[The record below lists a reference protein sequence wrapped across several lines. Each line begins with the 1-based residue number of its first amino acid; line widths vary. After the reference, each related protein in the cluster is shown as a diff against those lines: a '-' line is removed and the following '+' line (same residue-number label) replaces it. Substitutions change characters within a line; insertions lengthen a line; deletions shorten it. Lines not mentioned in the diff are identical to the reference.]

1 MSIAP
6 LEFLARLKED
16 YGDGVGVCEHT
27 DDLGEKDIFI
37 ASEKSSAYISLALDR
52 GAIAVVCAQGASG
65 TEDFGHPEK
74 VVEVEDV
81 RQFAFTLVQAVY
93 GNDIAQVDLVGITG
107 TNGKTSTA
115 HFACQ
120 LFGLL
125 GESAGYI
132 GTLGYGILSD
142 GLVASR
148 NTTPDVVT
156 LYRYISSLYRRGCH
170 HVVMEVSSH
179 AIALNRI
186 EGLDFSV
193 GMFTNLSRDH
203 LDFHGSMDAY
213 EETKISFFED
223 YKVAHWI
230 INADYPAGQRLIERK
245 IARHDDVFTSYGMKE
260 EKQDQ
265 HFAYRFMED
274 AAHASSMVEIK
285 TASHGELIKTGVSG
299 QFNLENMVAAVL
311 VCHVSGYPLIDVVKA
326 AASVKAVP
334 GRMECVLD
342 QKGVKVC
349 VDYAHTP
356 AGIDAV
362 MSDHML
368 HAGERGKVWCIFG
381 CGGDR
386 DRGKRPI
393 MGRSVA
399 SHSQRVIVTDDN
411 VRGDQAEEIICDV
424 LAGIVDKTH
433 VIVCRDRRKA
443 IGCVLD
449 SAIRNDLV
457 LLLGKGNESTITYG
471 NHRLFHRDMD
481 AVMEHVRQ
489 Q

>member
-1 MSIAP
+1 MSITP
-6 LEFLARLKED
+6 LEFLARIKDEH
-16 YGDGVGVCEHT
+16 GDDIGVCEHT

-37 ASEKSSAYISLALDR
+37 ASDKASAYIPAALDK
-52 GAIAVVCAQGASG
+52 GAIAVVCASG
-65 TEDFGHPEK
+65 SVDSSHTGK
-74 VVEVEDV
+74 VVEVDDV
-81 RQFAFTLVQAVY
+81 RQFAYSLVQAVY

-132 GTLGYGILSD
+132 GTLGYGVVSE
-142 GLVASR
+142 GLVAGR

-156 LYRYISSLYRRGCH
+156 LYRYISLLYRRGCR

-179 AIALNRI
+179 ALALNRI
-186 EGLDFSV
+186 EGLDFSI

-203 LDFHGSMDAY
+203 LDFHGSMEAY
-213 EETKISFFED
+213 EKTKLSFFED
-223 YKVAHWI
+223 YRVAHWI
-230 INADYPAGQRLIERK
+230 INADYPAGGKLIERK
-245 IARHDDVFTSYGMKE
+245 MAQHDDRFTSYGMHEAKHG
-260 EKQDQ
+260 Q
-265 HFAYRFMED
+265 HFSCRFMED
-274 AAHASSMVEIK
+274 AAHASSMIELTK
-285 TASHGELIKTGVSG
+285 AGHSELIKAGVSG
-299 QFNLENMVAAVL
+299 QFNLENMVAAIL
-311 VCHVSGYPLIDVVKA
+311 VCHVSGYQLTDVAIA

-334 GRMECVLD
+334 GRMECVVD
-342 QKGVKVC
+342 RKGVKVC

-362 MSDHML
+362 MGDHML

-393 MGRSVA
+393 MGRSAA
-399 SHSQRVIVTDDN
+399 SHSQRVILTDDN

-424 LAGIVDKTH
+424 LAGIEDKTH

-471 NHRLFHRDMD
+471 NHRLSHRDMD
-481 AVMEHVRQ
+481 AVMQHVSQ